1 MKAKKMIIN
10 MMGMLG
16 LVFLVLSFNGCS
28 KDDSS
33 VSPLTT
39 DDADAKAALID
50 YTLTDLFD
58 VASLPLIDSLPN
70 DSISQAEIDALT
82 YMREEELLAHDV
94 YLALSQLYTKPIFS
108 NITKSEAI
116 HTEAIKALLEKY
128 QLADPALNHV
138 TGVFSNPDLQSLYT
152 LLVSKGSA
160 SLIEGLIVGA
170 TIEDLDISDL
180 KTRLSGIDNADI
192 ILVLKNLERGSRN
205 HMRSFYANILFY
217 NGTYVPQYISQE
229 EFDSIITTPYETG
242 AATGICIWI

>member
-10 MMGMLG
+10 MMGMLS
-16 LVFLVLSFNGCS
+16 LVFLALSFNGCS
-28 KDDSS
+28 KDDTS
-33 VSPLTT
+33 VSPLVTN
-39 DDADAKAALID
+39 DAASKAALID

-58 VASLPLIDSLPN
+58 AASLSLIDSLPN
-70 DSISQAEIDALT
+70 DLISQDEKDALT

-94 YLALSQLYTKPIFS
+94 YLVLSQLYTKPIFR
-108 NITKSEAI
+108 NITKSEAV
-116 HTEAIKALLEKY
+116 HAEAIRALLDKY

-138 TGVFSNPDLQSLYT
+138 AGVFNNPDLQSLYT
-152 LLVSKGSA
+152 LLASKGSA

-192 ILVLKNLERGSRN
+192 ILVLENLERGSRN
-205 HMRSFYANILFY
+205 HLRSFFANILLY
-217 NGTYVPQYISQE
+217 NGTYVPQFISQE

-242 AATGICIWI
+242 TATGNCIWI

>member
-1 MKAKKMIIN
+1 MKTKMMIIN

-16 LVFLVLSFNGCS
+16 LVFLTLSFNGCS
-28 KDDSS
+28 KDDTS
-33 VSPLTT
+33 VSPITT
-39 DDADAKAALID
+39 DDAAVKAALID

-58 VASLPLIDSLPN
+58 AASLTLIDSLPN
-70 DSISQAEIDALT
+70 DSLNQAEMDALT

-94 YLALSQLYTKPIFS
+94 YFALSQLYTKPIFS
-108 NITKSEAI
+108 NIAKSEVV
-116 HTEAIKALLEKY
+116 HTEAIKALLDKY

-138 TGVFSNPDLQSLYT
+138 AGVFNNPDLQSLYT
-152 LLVSKGSA
+152 LLVSKGSE

-192 ILVLKNLERGSRN
+192 ILVLENLERGSRN

-217 NGTYVPQYISQE
+217 SGTYVPQYISQE

-242 AATGICIWI
+242 AATGICIWN